1 MSTKKVIILQFL
13 IAFAV
18 VAVVAILGPKI
29 LYLLKES
36 FSYYARE
43 VYNLGINQI
52 TISNMSNSS
61 KEAIINQ
68 INSIYQN
75 MIILLNNT
83 TFNG

>member
-1 MSTKKVIILQFL
+1 MSTKIIVILYLL

-18 VAVVAILGPKI
+18 IAIIATLGSRI
-29 LYLLKES
+29 LYLSKES
-36 FSYYARE
+36 FSYYAQE
-43 VYNLGINQI
+43 AYNLGINQI
-52 TISNMSNSS
+52 AISNMSNSS

-83 TFNG
+83 TYNG